1 MRKKQFMGLAMVMMI
16 AAGAMAGCSSSS
28 SSSSTTAASETTEA
42 ETTAENSEGST
53 GEEASSGEESTEEIT
68 IEQPDGYPK
77 KNITVICPYSAGG
90 TTDLCIRGLVEAI
103 PDGTLPKGI
112 NILVNNVTGGGGL
125 VGTQQFVNS
134 ASDGYT
140 LGIVNCDLILNKVY
154 GNTEITYDQFTPV
167 ACLMNQ
173 PNLILVNKDA
183 EFQTFTE
190 FIDYAKAHPGEV
202 KVGNSG
208 EGTIPRLCAEAVEKA
223 LGLEF
228 KYVNYDGDTNSVTA
242 VVSGEVDVTMCSAA
256 PAIGQLQAGTIKAIA
271 VSSNER
277 MESYPDVPAWSEE
290 CEELKDTQILTWVYL
305 AVKNDVDEDITNY
318 LTDVFALANA
328 TDEFKETQ
336 KSFSIETTTFDGVE
350 ATEEFMQKQYDMYDE
365 LVNQ

>member
-1 MRKKQFMGLAMVMMI
+1 MRRIRFMGLAMAMLV
-16 AAGAMAGCSSSS
+16 AAGAAGCGASAKG
-28 SSSSTTAASETTEA
+28 STTAA
-42 ETTAENSEGST
+42 ETTASGAAAAESAAENKTTEGDGT
-53 GEEASSGEESTEEIT
+53 TAEGT
-68 IEQPDGYPK
+68 ISKPENYPK
-77 KNITVICPYSAGG
+77 KNISVVCPYSAGG
-90 TTDLCIRGLVEAI
+90 TTDLCIRGLVDAI
-103 PDGTLPKGI
+103 PDGTLPGGV

-140 LGIVNCDLILNKVY
+140 LGIVNCDLILNRVN
-154 GNTEITYDQFTPV
+154 GNTDITYDQFTPV

-173 PNLILVNKDA
+173 PNLLLVKKDA
-183 EFQTFTE
+183 EFQTFGE
-190 FIDYAKAHPGEV
+190 FVEYAKAHPGEI

-242 VVSGEVDVTMCSAA
+242 VVSGEVDITMCSAA

-271 VSSNER
+271 VSSNKR

-305 AVKNDVDEDITNY
+305 AVKNDVDTEISDY

-328 TDEFKETQ
+328 TDKFKETQ
-336 KSFSIETTTFDGVE
+336 KSFSIEATTFDGVE
-350 ATEEFMQKQYDMYDE
+350 ATEEFMQKQYDMYDA

>member
-1 MRKKQFMGLAMVMMI
+1 MRKFRFMGLAMAMLM
-16 AAGAMAGCSSSS
+16 AAGTAAGCGSSSTG
-28 SSSSTTAASETTEA
+28 STTAAATTAA
-42 ETTAENSEGST
+42 ETKAAESSAGEKTAESAAESKAAGSV
-53 GEEASSGEESTEEIT
+53 AK
-68 IEQPDGYPK
+68 PDNYPK
-77 KNITVICPYSAGG
+77 KNISVVCPYSAGG
-90 TTDLCIRGLVEAI
+90 TTDLCIRGLVDAI
-103 PDGTLPKGI
+103 PDGTLPSGV

-140 LGIVNCDLILNKVY
+140 LGIVNCDLILNKVN

-173 PNLILVNKDA
+173 PNLILVNKNA
-183 EFQTFTE
+183 EFQTFKE
-190 FIDYAKAHPGEV
+190 FVDYAKAHPGEV

-208 EGTIPRLCAEAVEKA
+208 EGTIPRLCAQAVEKA

-271 VSSNER
+271 VSSNKR

-305 AVKNDVDEDITNY
+305 AAKKDVDTGITDY
-318 LTDVFALANA
+318 LTDIFAQANA
-328 TDEFKETQ
+328 TDKFKETQ
-336 KSFSIETTTFDGVE
+336 KSFSIEPTTFDGVE
-350 ATEEFMQKQYDMYDE
+350 STEEFMQKQYDMYDK